1 MIKYLIEHPDVD
13 SVRCVAPAKEI
24 PYKMWF
30 MDQDGLLEP
39 IMKDIPECYNMPRQQ
54 LPKVYYQ
61 NACIDVFRTTVVTEK
76 DSMTGDVIAGYQMNE
91 NYDIDTEE
99 DFIMASESIKRGL

>member
-1 MIKYLIEHPDVD
+1 
-13 SVRCVAPAKEI
+13 
-24 PYKMWF
+24 
-30 MDQDGLLEP
+30 MDEKNILSP

-76 DSMTGDVIAGYQMNE
+76 NSMTGDVIAGYQMDE

-99 DFIMASESIKRGL
+99 DFLKAAEKLKADLEKL

>member
-61 NACIDVFRTTVVTEK
+61 NACIDVF
-76 DSMTGDVIAGYQMNE
+76 
-91 NYDIDTEE
+91 
-99 DFIMASESIKRGL
+99 